1 MSLLKHLIISI
12 AITIFVAWR
21 FPELN
26 LQMAIPN
33 GSISL
38 TKESASILQL
48 LDG

>member
-12 AITIFVAWR
+12 VITIFVTWR

-33 GSISL
+33 GSIPL
-38 TKESASILQL
+38 TKESA
-48 LDG
+48 